1 MCYNLTLSK
10 CLSIFSVVM
19 ILVHKVHID
28 ASSMP
33 KKLNWTS
40 AISCFLEDHQDL
52 VQDKVH
58 ALTPQVMVIVE
69 EIQNRNFITKLK
81 ITSAWKF
88 SEEEAEVFAEKLNK
102 CVEDNLI

>member
-1 MCYNLTLSK
+1 
-10 CLSIFSVVM
+10 
-19 ILVHKVHID
+19 LVHKVHID
-28 ASSMP
+28 VLPSSMS

-58 ALTPQVMVIVE
+58 TLTPQVMVIVE
-69 EIQNRNFITKLK
+69 EIQNRNIITKLK